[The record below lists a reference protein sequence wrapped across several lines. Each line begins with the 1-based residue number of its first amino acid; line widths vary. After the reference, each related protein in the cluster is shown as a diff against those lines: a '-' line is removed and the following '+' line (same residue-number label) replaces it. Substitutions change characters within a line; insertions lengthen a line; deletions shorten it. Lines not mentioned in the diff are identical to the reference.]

1 MYIPYMHIITKVGML
16 EGFREDLKTV
26 AVVSHEY
33 PLCGALY
40 NSIFNQVRSCMLYT
54 AMNA

>member
-1 MYIPYMHIITKVGML
+1 MHIITKVGML

>member
-1 MYIPYMHIITKVGML
+1 ML

-40 NSIFNQVRSCMLYT
+40 NSIFNQVCMLYI
-54 AMNA
+54 AMKTHGMQQ